1 MDNRPIGIFDSGIGG
16 LSAVRALRRLL
27 PSEPILYLGDTAR
40 MPYGSRSAEEIDCFT
55 GELTGWLLQQNVKAL
70 IAACGTISCNA
81 GETLCRLPVP
91 CFDVVTA
98 AAAAAARAT
107 RSGKVGLA
115 ATAATVRSGRFA
127 AEIEKQTGTAVTA
140 VPCPKLAPMVERGM
154 TSEAPALA
162 EAVAEY
168 CRPFLQNGVDTVV
181 LGCTHYPLAAA
192 AFAAVLGEGVTL
204 IDCAAEA
211 AGAAAG
217 ALAAAGLLAG
227 DKPPAAEAY
236 YFTALPP
243 EAARLTACRLLG
255 EDFSPQ
261 LLPPAALTGP
271 VT

>member
-1 MDNRPIGIFDSGIGG
+1 
-16 LSAVRALRRLL
+16 
-27 PSEPILYLGDTAR
+27 
-40 MPYGSRSAEEIDCFT
+40 
-55 GELTGWLLQQNVKAL
+55 
-70 IAACGTISCNA
+70 
-81 GETLCRLPVP
+81 
-91 CFDVVTA
+91 
-98 AAAAAARAT
+98 
-107 RSGKVGLA
+107 
-115 ATAATVRSGRFA
+115 
-127 AEIEKQTGTAVTA
+127 
-140 VPCPKLAPMVERGM
+140 M

-181 LGCTHYPLAAA
+181 LGCTHYPLASA

-261 LLPPAALTGP
+261 LLPPAALTEP

>member
-16 LSAVRALRRLL
+16 LSAVRTLRRLL

-40 MPYGSRSAEEIDCFT
+40 MPYGSRGAGEIDRFT
-55 GELTGWLLQQNVKAL
+55 GELTGWLLRQNVKAL

-81 GETLCRLPVP
+81 GETLRRLPVP

-98 AAAAAARAT
+98 AATAAARAT
-107 RSGKVGLA
+107 RNGKVGLA

-127 AEIEKQTGTAVTA
+127 TEIEKRTGTAVTA
-140 VPCPKLAPMVERGM
+140 VPCPKLAPMVESGM
-154 TSEAPALA
+154 TPEAPALA

-168 CRPFLQNGVDTVV
+168 CQPFLQNGVDTVV

-192 AFAAVLGEGVTL
+192 AFAKVLGEGVTL

-211 AGAAAG
+211 AKAAAE
-217 ALAAAGLLAG
+217 ALSAAGLLAE
-227 DKPPAAEAY
+227 DKLPAAETY
-236 YFTALPP
+236 CFTALPP

-255 EDFSPQ
+255 EDFAPR
-261 LLPPAALTGP
+261 LLPPEALERP
-271 VT
+271 VI